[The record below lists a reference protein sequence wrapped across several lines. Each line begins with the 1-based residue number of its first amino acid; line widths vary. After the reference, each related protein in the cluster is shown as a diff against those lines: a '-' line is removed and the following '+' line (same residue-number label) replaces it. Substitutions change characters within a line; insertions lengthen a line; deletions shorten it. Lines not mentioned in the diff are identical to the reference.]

1 MFDLVFGTIDSLI
14 AFLPLWL
21 RVCLWGFG
29 LGGGSMLMYGWL
41 SDQER
46 IADVKEDVEV
56 ARQKMQRYDG
66 EEFGPLLEMV
76 KESLGLSVKQLK
88 IMLGPT
94 LAAGIPILGL
104 LIWMEGAY
112 THKFPE
118 PGAQI
123 KAVVEPAGALE
134 EQEPTAAWRPDG
146 AVAPLD
152 DQQDDPADEQAS
164 VELTWPSDDATVR
177 LVETGSDRPLVTLPT
192 PAPSARI
199 TRKSWSHWFF
209 PNPAG
214 YLPADGPVDRVTI
227 YLPTRTVLPFG
238 PRWLQT
244 WHVLFLT
251 VLSFAALGVKVGFD
265 ID

>member
-1 MFDLVFGTIDSLI
+1 MFDLVFGTIDSLL

-21 RVCLWGFG
+21 RVTLWGFG

-46 IADVKEDVEV
+46 IAEVKEDVEV
-56 ARQKMQRYDG
+56 ARQKMQGYDG

-123 KAVVEPAGALE
+123 KAVVEPAGALQDE
-134 EQEPTAAWRPDG
+134 DPAATWQPSG

-152 DQQDDPADEQAS
+152 GEQREEEGAAS
-164 VELTWPSDDATVR
+164 VELTWPSADATVQ
-177 LVETGSDRPLVTLPT
+177 LVETGSDRPLITLPT
-192 PAPSARI
+192 KVPRARI
-199 TRKSWSHWFF
+199 TQKSWSHWFF

-238 PRWLQT
+238 PHWLQT
-244 WHVLFLT
+244 WHVLFLF
-251 VLSFAALGVKVGFD
+251 VLSVAALGVKVGFD